1 MVFKIDSTDIPVTTL
16 RLKVEINCREH
27 FSVLGFEKVDFS
39 VTNLWFTGKCQ
50 IITYKLDE
58 LIGTKVR
65 ALYER
70 RKGRDLFDLYK
81 ALQNKNLNTE
91 NVLNCFKEYMA
102 REGKKPTH
110 SLYVS
115 NMEEKIANDEFT
127 GDTASL
133 LRPEEKYNPN
143 EAYEIVKAQII
154 DKLIVPEKN
163 GQ

>member
-1 MVFKIDSTDIPVTTL
+1 LCRDSCT
-16 RLKVEINCREH
+16 
-27 FSVLGFEKVDFS
+27 VL
-39 VTNLWFTGKCQ
+39 
-50 IITYKLDE
+50 IITHFQL
-58 LIGTKVR
+58 
-65 ALYER
+65 
-70 RKGRDLFDLYK
+70 
-81 ALQNKNLNTE
+81 LNTE

-115 NMEEKIANDEFT
+115 NMEEKMANDEFT

-133 LRPEEKYNPN
+133 LRPDEKYNPN